1 MPLSAV
7 IVDDEQLA
15 RDELAYLLKDVGD
28 INVVAQGKN
37 GVEAV
42 NLIRE
47 HNPDLVFLDVQ
58 MPGLD
63 GFGVI
68 KKLLDRKVPL
78 PKIVFATAFD
88 QYAVKAFEVNAVDY
102 LLKPFDKKRVV
113 QSVQKARAKLES
125 SATSSDKLETLVR
138 MLESQK
144 PQTSKILIKAAGR
157 LFLVDQK
164 DICYASIED
173 GVISVAT
180 SGPAGMEGQ
189 SNCRTLEELLDS
201 LDPNL
206 FWRAH
211 RSYLVNINRIK
222 EVVPW
227 FKSSYQLRM
236 DDKKRVVQS
245 VQKARAK
252 LESSTTSS
260 DKLET
265 LVRMLESQKPQTS
278 KILIKAAG
286 RLFLVDQKDICY
298 ASIEDGVIS
307 VATSGPAG
315 MEGQSNCRTLEELL
329 DSLDPNLFWR
339 AHRSYLVNI
348 NRIKEV
354 VPWFKSSYQLRMDDK
369 KQTEIPVSRA
379 QTRRLREL
387 FGL

>member
-15 RDELAYLLKDVGD
+15 RDELAYLLKDLDDVS
-28 INVVAQGKN
+28 IVAQGKN

-102 LLKPFDKKRVV
+102 LLKPFDKKRVA
-113 QSVQKARAKLES
+113 QSVRKARAKLES
-125 SATSSDKLETLVR
+125 TNSSNDRLETLVR

-144 PQTSKILIKAAGR
+144 PQSSKILIKAVGR
-157 LFLVDQK
+157 LFLMDQK

-173 GVISVAT
+173 GVIT
-180 SGPAGMEGQ
+180 
-189 SNCRTLEELLDS
+189 
-201 LDPNL
+201 
-206 FWRAH
+206 
-211 RSYLVNINRIK
+211 
-222 EVVPW
+222 VV
-227 FKSSYQLRM
+227 
-236 DDKKRVVQS
+236 
-245 VQKARAK
+245 
-252 LESSTTSS
+252 
-260 DKLET
+260 
-265 LVRMLESQKPQTS
+265 
-278 KILIKAAG
+278 
-286 RLFLVDQKDICY
+286 
-298 ASIEDGVIS
+298 
-307 VATSGPAG
+307 TSGPAG

>member
-1 MPLSAV
+1 MSLSAV

-15 RDELAYLLKDVGD
+15 RDELSYLLKNAGDVD
-28 INVVAQGKN
+28 IVAQGKN
-37 GVEAV
+37 GLEAV
-42 NLIRE
+42 NLIKE

-68 KKLLDRKVPL
+68 KKLLDKKVRL

-88 QYAVKAFEVNAVDY
+88 QYAVKAFEVNAIDY
-102 LLKPFDKKRVV
+102 LLKPFDKKRVA
-113 QSVQKARAKLES
+113 QSVQKARAKQES
-125 SATSSDKLETLVR
+125 DTIPAERIESLVR

-144 PQTSKILIKAAGR
+144 PQTSKILLKALGR

-173 GVISVAT
+173 GVITVVAAGV
-180 SGPAGMEGQ
+180 SGMEGQ

-211 RSYLVNINRIK
+211 RSYLVNINRI
-222 EVVPW
+222 
-227 FKSSYQLRM
+227 R
-236 DDKKRVVQS
+236 
-245 VQKARAK
+245 
-252 LESSTTSS
+252 
-260 DKLET
+260 
-265 LVRMLESQKPQTS
+265 
-278 KILIKAAG
+278 
-286 RLFLVDQKDICY
+286 
-298 ASIEDGVIS
+298 
-307 VATSGPAG
+307 
-315 MEGQSNCRTLEELL
+315 
-329 DSLDPNLFWR
+329 
-339 AHRSYLVNI
+339 
-348 NRIKEV
+348 EV

-379 QTRRLREL
+379 QTKRLREL